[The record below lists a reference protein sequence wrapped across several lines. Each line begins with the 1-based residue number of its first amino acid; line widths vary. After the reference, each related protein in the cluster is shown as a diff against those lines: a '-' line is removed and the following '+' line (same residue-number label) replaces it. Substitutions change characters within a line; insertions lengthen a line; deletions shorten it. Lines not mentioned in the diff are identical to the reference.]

1 MGGQYECDA
10 NVCFI
15 GFGGILLIIWHMCHI
30 LNIERK
36 LKITMDKFEVEFY
49 TKANGEKPAKDFILG
64 LDVKMRAKVLEIIN
78 VLEEKGNQL
87 REPYSKHLDD
97 GIFEIPGKVGTDI
110 ARVLY
115 FFYYGKKIVMTNGF
129 IKKTQETPKTG
140 NKTGKIIS
148 QRLLGKGDR

>member
-15 GFGGILLIIWHMCHI
+15 GFGGILSIIWHMCHI

-64 LDVKMRAKVLEIIN
+64 LDVKMRAKVLGIIN

>member
-1 MGGQYECDA
+1 M
-10 NVCFI
+10 
-15 GFGGILLIIWHMCHI
+15 IIWHMCHI

-49 TKANGEKPAKDFILG
+49 TKANGEKPAQDFIFG
-64 LDVKMRAKVLEIIN
+64 LDVKMRAKVLGIIN

-97 GIFEIPGKVGTDI
+97 GIFEILGRVGTDI

-129 IKKTQETPKTG
+129 IKKTQETPKQEIRPAKLYRKDYWERVTD
-140 NKTGKIIS
+140 NE
-148 QRLLGKGDR
+148 

>member
-1 MGGQYECDA
+1 MGGQYECVA

-15 GFGGILLIIWHMCHI
+15 GFGGILLAIWHMCYI

-36 LKITMDKFEVEFY
+36 LKITMDKFGVEFY

-64 LDVKMRAKVLEIIN
+64 LDIKMRTKVLGIIN
-78 VLEEKGNQL
+78 MLEEKGNQL

-97 GIFEIPGKVGTDI
+97 GIFEILGKVGTDI

-115 FFYYGKKIVMTNGF
+115 FSTMVRK
-129 IKKTQETPKTG
+129 
-140 NKTGKIIS
+140 
-148 QRLLGKGDR
+148 L